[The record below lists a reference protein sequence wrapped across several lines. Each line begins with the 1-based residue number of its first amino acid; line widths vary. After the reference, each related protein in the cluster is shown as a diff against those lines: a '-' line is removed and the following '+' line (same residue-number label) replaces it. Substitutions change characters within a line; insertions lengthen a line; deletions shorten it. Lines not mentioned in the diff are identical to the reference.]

1 MTEIKRDKSKISYL
15 SDPRRV
21 LRVLAESSPSPPSP
35 RRILAESSESSP
47 NLAESSESAPSP
59 RRILAESSESSPNL
73 AESSESAPSPR
84 RILAE
89 SSESSPNRRQGSWL
103 AQYVYRPHQRLAG
116 LEPGALGL
124 VVGLYRAAARRCTAA
139 RGLAREAATATATAK
154 WRQMGVRSVHEVAC
168 WGSTR
173 TTCTSAGVASSGGLL
188 AVVRWA
194 RVIRGHLPGI
204 GRPNADILLVHH
216 GPPPAAM
223 RTAERLLAGPTRG
236 RRGAPR
242 RRARGTRGGRPV
254 SGARQAGGRVPAEP
268 TMLRL
273 NRRRSSDFRIAVIW
287 IVSNTLVCCS
297 LLPKI
302 RWLGFTPYTTRD
314 ATQFRDAD
322 PMLTPLHTHPDNKQ
336 MSFS

>member
-1 MTEIKRDKSKISYL
+1 
-15 SDPRRV
+15 
-21 LRVLAESSPSPPSP
+21 
-35 RRILAESSESSP
+35 
-47 NLAESSESAPSP
+47 
-59 RRILAESSESSPNL
+59 
-73 AESSESAPSPR
+73 
-84 RILAE
+84 
-89 SSESSPNRRQGSWL
+89 
-103 AQYVYRPHQRLAG
+103 
-116 LEPGALGL
+116 
-124 VVGLYRAAARRCTAA
+124 LYRAAARRCTAA

-154 WRQMGVRSVHEVAC
+154 WRQMGVRSVHEVLGIYTHDVHFR
-168 WGSTR
+168 WGSVFWRST
-173 TTCTSAGVASSGGLL
+173 VL

-194 RVIRGHLPGI
+194 RVIRGHMPGI

-322 PMLTPLHTHPDNKQ
+322 PSTHPPRQQTNELFLIITVYGDDRKRTPL
-336 MSFS
+336 